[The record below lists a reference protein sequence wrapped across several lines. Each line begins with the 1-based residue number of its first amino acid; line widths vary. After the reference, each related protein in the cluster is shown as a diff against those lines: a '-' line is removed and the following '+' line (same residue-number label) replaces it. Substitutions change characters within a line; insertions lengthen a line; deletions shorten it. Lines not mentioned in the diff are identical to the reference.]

1 MECSFAKKGKI
12 LKLKKRKGVHMKL
25 LSGMTTRDF
34 KTGNILAMSLAL
46 TKRKHENVLS
56 SFSLICLTV

>member
-1 MECSFAKKGKI
+1 MFFCEKEQNPKA
-12 LKLKKRKGVHMKL
+12 KKRKGVHTKL
-25 LSGMTTRDF
+25 LSGMTTRAF

-56 SFSLICLTV
+56 SCSLICLTV